1 VCIQVGN
8 EFSSVEALWSQFEN
22 VMAKEPEEEGG
33 EQQQKEEE
41 GERSKHEGDHDRMDI
56 DEPESKDRDSAAE
69 RR

>member
-1 VCIQVGN
+1 
-8 EFSSVEALWSQFEN
+8 
-22 VMAKEPEEEGG
+22 MAKEPEEEGG